1 MSVPVLRAWTQA
13 RKLPPTSRG
22 RRAVQGVQR
31 GKPRSGSKSLWD
43 RPASKVSR
51 DRQPAYGPSE
61 LWFTH
66 KERDWAWPNLLG
78 FGWLS
83 LQVGKGRYL
92 KHHY

>member
-1 MSVPVLRAWTQA
+1 MSVPVLSAWTQA

-66 KERDWAWPNLLG
+66 KSATGLG
-78 FGWLS
+78 RTSSASAGCPFK
-83 LQVGKGRYL
+83 VGKGRYL
-92 KHHY
+92 EHHY